1 VWYATIPV
9 VEADAAGAVA
19 VWRASRW
26 PDLRRWIARRMTEAG
41 QHDPAVL
48 DGLLAAA
55 AEAGPEPQADLLEGL
70 AAGMRGRR
78 RVAKPA
84 GWDRLHEAIRGHVAA
99 GATPADTLRAL
110 DAAERV
116 IDARFGSDRAIAA
129 LAAVARDAG
138 APVASR
144 ATAIE
149 TLAAVEAA
157 GHQALCQDLLTT
169 PGLAAAAAAGL
180 AREGDPARARAL
192 VDAYAAVAPEE
203 RPAVLAALVSRP
215 AWAAALLD
223 GIERQA
229 IPRGDVT
236 PLVARQ
242 IAGLRDEAVRRRLGH
257 CRATPNRCPP
267 NQFGRHG
274 WARSLACGA
283 ERQRRTGHGPRHRH
297 RQSQFRHRPTHRAV
311 RQSLPL

>member
-1 VWYATIPV
+1 MERNLYEKI
-9 VEADAAGAVA
+9 
-19 VWRASRW
+19 
-26 PDLRRWIARRMTEAG
+26 
-41 QHDPAVL
+41 
-48 DGLLAAA
+48 LLS
-55 AEAGPEPQADLLEGL
+55 
-70 AAGMRGRR
+70 
-78 RVAKPA
+78 
-84 GWDRLHEAIRGHVAA
+84 DRLHEAIRGHVAA
-99 GATPADTLRAL
+99 GAAPADTLRAL

-180 AREGDPARARAL
+180 AREGDPACARAL

-223 GIERQA
+223 GIEQQA

-242 IAGLRDEAVRRRLGH
+242 IAGFRDEAVRRRLDEAVV
-257 CRATPNRCPP
+257 RARTDYSDKVGAIEATWRPD
-267 NQFGRHG
+267 G
-274 WARSLACGA
+274 SLALALDVVGMSIDSEVEVLA
-283 ERQRRTGHGPRHRH
+283 EELVVRLQVPGMAGLFAGRIRSGIEERLGGLLGGP
-297 RQSQFRHRPTHRAV
+297 QV
-311 RQSLPL
+311 